1 MGSNL
6 GGLNEIFS
14 YHILFLY
21 MLILSSA
28 AQNSKEIFDLDDCKW
43 FYKQIKITVRQ
54 IILPLHYMA
63 AKI

>member
-1 MGSNL
+1 
-6 GGLNEIFS
+6 
-14 YHILFLY
+14 
-21 MLILSSA
+21 MLILVNA

-43 FYKQIKITVRQ
+43 FYKQIKIPVRQ